1 MMAETDTT
9 IDTTQQVTSK
19 VPITRVKNPKRVAAG
34 KAIQEKRQSRKEEQ
48 EKKVAEADVIV
59 ANEQLRKAQE
69 EAKKVDK
76 SLPEMAPPETT
87 KVSQTL
93 TTTQWLS
100 VISIGIS
107 LLGVYYKREE
117 IKNALSKIKA
127 PASATPAP
135 ASAIERMPPASAIAQ
150 TAPAPVDKTPKKG
163 GIRSMA

>member
-19 VPITRVKNPKRVAAG
+19 VPVTHVKNPKPVAAG
-34 KAIQEKRQSRKEEQ
+34 KRIAEKTRLAKEKQ
-48 EKKVAEADVIV
+48 KKKRAEADVIV

-69 EAKKVDK
+69 EAKKVDE
-76 SLPEMAPPETT
+76 SPPETAPPETT

-107 LLGVYYKREE
+107 LLGIYYKREE

-135 ASAIERMPPASAIAQ
+135 ASTLPAPES
-150 TAPAPVDKTPKKG
+150 APAPPPVDKTPKKV
-163 GIRSMA
+163 GILSMA